1 MMMMMA
7 ILINFINIQYN
18 IWGGLEG
25 ILIAT
30 KTTEIDQYFYF
41 LFLNYSHN
49 GVVFIIHSF

>member
-1 MMMMMA
+1 MMMMA